1 MHPIATEILFN
12 LDGLSDHRRHRI
24 DRIAAV
30 LATPLSPDP
39 GGYALAHH
47 LLEGAEQAARAAD
60 HDLLTWYRSTS
71 PDQLGHLSE
80 GVAHLILAANPEGR
94 IRSRLSDTEYYLI
107 TPNSEP
113 APQDL
118 RNLVRAALASATQH
132 GFGPLLT
139 EHAPV
144 ICLLDH
150 RGLDDTLHSWTLSR
164 LPGTVYTD
172 YTDHPEILARDLV
185 HEAAHNWLNDA
196 LALHEIKLPDDVT
209 YYSPWRATH
218 RPVYGFLHACWAFS
232 LASLYSKQALA
243 TAPQPA
249 ASALHAFLKQQRHHL
264 DAAHQHVEAATA
276 SLPSIELRAGIREA
290 TAQARALLNDSARM
304 PNPGE

>member
-1 MHPIATEILFN
+1 MYPVTTESLFT

-24 DRIAAV
+24 NRITAV
-30 LATPLSPDP
+30 LGAPLSPDTR
-39 GGYALAHH
+39 GYALAHH
-47 LLEGAEQAARAAD
+47 LLEGAEQAARAE
-60 HDLLTWYRSTS
+60 HDGLLTWYRTASH
-71 PDQLGHLSE
+71 DQLGHLAE
-80 GVAHLILAANPEGR
+80 GDHLILTANPENR
-94 IRSRLSDTEYYLI
+94 LRSSLSDTEYYLI
-107 TPNSEP
+107 TPNSAP
-113 APQDL
+113 APQDV

-132 GFGPLLT
+132 GFGPLLG
-139 EHAPV
+139 EHAPI

-150 RGLDDTLHSWTLSR
+150 RGLYDTLHSWTLSR

-172 YTDHPEILARDLV
+172 YTDHPETLARDLI

-209 YYSPWRATH
+209 YYSPWRAMH

-249 ASALHAFLKQQRHHL
+249 ASALEAFLEQQLHHL
-264 DAAHQHVEAATA
+264 DAAHQHVDAAAA
-276 SLPSIELRAGIREA
+276 SLPSTELRARIREA
-290 TAQARALLNDSARM
+290 TVRARALLNGSART
-304 PNPGE
+304 PNLGE